1 MNADSL
7 RSGMVA
13 LVGRPNVGK
22 STLLNR
28 LVGHKVSIVTRK
40 PQTTRQRICGVL
52 NRRDAQIVFVDTP
65 GMHRGARALNRAMN
79 RAAAD
84 ALADVDLIAV
94 VVTALQWTQD
104 DQRVV
109 EAARA
114 AGPPV
119 MLVVN
124 KIDRVGE
131 RARLLPWLERHGSDA
146 LFTSTLLVSARNGS
160 GVDDLAAAVEAA
172 MPPGPPL
179 YPQDQI
185 TDRDERFRVAELIRE
200 QLTERLHQELP
211 YGICVLIERFDAQVD
226 GVDIDALVWVDKPS
240 HKGMVIGAGGKVLK
254 QVGTAV
260 RAALEAEWER
270 RVRLGIWVKP
280 RPGWTDDEERLR
292 QQGLAE

>member
-1 MNADSL
+1 MTGDEF

-40 PQTTRQRICGVL
+40 PQTTRHRICGVL
-52 NRRDAQIVFVDTP
+52 NRPEAQIVFVDTP
-65 GMHRGARALNRAMN
+65 GMHRGSRALNRAMN
-79 RAAAD
+79 RAAED
-84 ALADVDLIAV
+84 ALADVDLIVV
-94 VVTALQWTQD
+94 VVTALQWNAED
-104 DQRVV
+104 RRVV

-124 KIDRVGE
+124 KVDRVTQ
-131 RARLLPWLERHGSDA
+131 RARLLPWLDRHATDP
-146 LFTSTLLVSARNGS
+146 LFTSTLLVSAHNGS
-160 GVDDLAAAVEAA
+160 GVDDLAAAVGAA
-172 MPPGPPL
+172 LPPGPAL
-179 YPQDQI
+179 YPPEQI

-211 YGICVLIERFDAQVD
+211 YGLCVLIERFDASAD
-226 GVDIDALVWVDKPS
+226 GVDIDALVWVEKSS

-254 QVGTAV
+254 QIGTAV
-260 RAALEAEWER
+260 RMALEQEWQR
-270 RVRLGIWVKP
+270 RVRLGIWVKL
-280 RPGWTDDEERLR
+280 RPGWSDDEERLR